1 VYLVDTNVISE
12 LRKAARPSVDP
23 KVLQWAQETPPEQM
37 WVSAISIFEL
47 ELGVLRAERKDTKQG
62 RVLRAWLTRQ
72 VIPAFEGRI
81 IAIDTH
87 VAQAAARMHVP
98 NPQPERDALI
108 AASAIV
114 HGLTVVTRDEKD
126 FRPLGVNTLNPWN

>member
-1 VYLVDTNVISE
+1 
-12 LRKAARPSVDP
+12 
-23 KVLQWAQETPPEQM
+23 M

-62 RVLRAWLTRQ
+62 RVLRTWLTRQ

-81 IAIDTH
+81 IAIDAH
-87 VAQAAARMHVP
+87 VAQVAARMHVP

-108 AASAIV
+108 AASAII
-114 HGLTVVTRDEKD
+114 HGLTMVTRDEKD
-126 FRPLGVNTLNPWN
+126 FRPMGVATLNPWE